1 MFILLISIITFAT
14 PSKFLRS
21 TSIKPVNFLKFPKA
35 SIKTKDFLINK
46 DNTAYA
52 FATLNI
58 KGNEKDFKIPLIYNL
73 EGTDRALA
81 KGSFVFKRTD
91 FEIGTGIWSNTLILK
106 DDVTVNVSLILDLLR

>member
-1 MFILLISIITFAT
+1 MLPLHHIGEMYDEVKNWIQ
-14 PSKFLRS
+14 
-21 TSIKPVNFLKFPKA
+21 
-35 SIKTKDFLINK
+35 NK
-46 DNTAYA
+46 N
-52 FATLNI
+52 
-58 KGNEKDFKIPLIYNL
+58 NEKDFKIPLIYYL